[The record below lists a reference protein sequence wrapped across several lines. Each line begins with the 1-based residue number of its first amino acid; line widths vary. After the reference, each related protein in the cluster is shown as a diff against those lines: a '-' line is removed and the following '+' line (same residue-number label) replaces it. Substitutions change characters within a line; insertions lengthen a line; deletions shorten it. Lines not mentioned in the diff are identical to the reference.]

1 MKTLAAVH
9 QWKLDR
15 AERFRPLR
23 AEYQSVVTCFY
34 SGEAPLQEV
43 DASGYR
49 RQVYSLDRRS
59 DADISQP
66 PQQWD
71 GRIEGRSAS
80 RLSRSDHAVQVEDH
94 RVVVAPVDGDGP
106 FGHLCED
113 VTARAPINP

>member
-1 MKTLAAVH
+1 MGTRSG
-9 QWKLDR
+9 R
-15 AERFRPLR
+15 AFPATR

-34 SGEAPLQEV
+34 SGETPLQEV

-71 GRIEGRSAS
+71 GRIEGVSAAGS
-80 RLSRSDHAVQVEDH
+80 VLVTTLSRI
-94 RVVVAPVDGDGP
+94 
-106 FGHLCED
+106 
-113 VTARAPINP
+113 TASW